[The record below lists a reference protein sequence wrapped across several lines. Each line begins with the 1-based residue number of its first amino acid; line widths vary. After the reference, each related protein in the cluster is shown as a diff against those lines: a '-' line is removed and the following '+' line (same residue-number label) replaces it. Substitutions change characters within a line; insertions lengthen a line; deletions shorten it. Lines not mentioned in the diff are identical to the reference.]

1 MSRVVFAFMWLA
13 HFLPLRLI
21 AAIGNA
27 VGAILYWL
35 IPERRR
41 VTRINLERCF
51 PQMPPRSRERLAR
64 AHFRAFCRSFLERGI
79 LWWAPR
85 SRIERMV
92 RIEGLEHLQAVAGGP
107 VILLTP
113 HFVGL
118 EAPLFRISM
127 DYPVAS
133 MYSRQKD
140 PLFDRLMYLGRTR
153 FGARLFP
160 RQASV
165 RESLRAIASG
175 AIYYYLPDLDFGR
188 RRSVFVPFFGV
199 PAATVTGLSYI
210 ARFTAASVVPWSS
223 WSASPTPIARAP
235 RKWRRRS
242 AARRCPTGGRR
253 WPARRPRWSRCR
265 PSATSKW
272 PAPASM
278 PDCMCWSKSRSR
290 STSRKPTGCSPPARE
305 TASCCRSATSSATT
319 RLSARSRRAWRSR
332 STSRPSGYRDSS
344 SAAPT
349 STWCST

>member
-13 HFLPLRLI
+13 HFLPLRMI
-21 AAIGNA
+21 AALGNA
-27 VGAILYWL
+27 IGAILYWL

-41 VTRINLERCF
+41 VTRINLEKCF
-51 PQMPPRSRERLAR
+51 PRMPPRSRERLAR
-64 AHFRAFCRSFLERGI
+64 AHFRAFCRSFIERGI

-85 SRIERMV
+85 ERIERMV

-199 PAATVTGLSYI
+199 AAATVTGLSYI
-210 ARFTAASVVPWSS
+210 ARFTAARVVPCVTRML
-223 WSASPTPIARAP
+223 PGGKGYVARLYPAWTGFP
-235 RKWRRRS
+235 S
-242 AARRCPTGGRR
+242 GDDTADARRLMSFVEERVLEMPEQYFWLHKRFKTRPEGE
-253 WPARRPRWSRCR
+253 ARF
-265 PSATSKW
+265 
-272 PAPASM
+272 
-278 PDCMCWSKSRSR
+278 
-290 STSRKPTGCSPPARE
+290 
-305 TASCCRSATSSATT
+305 
-319 RLSARSRRAWRSR
+319 
-332 STSRPSGYRDSS
+332 Y
-344 SAAPT
+344 
-349 STWCST
+349 

>member
-1 MSRVVFAFMWLA
+1 MSRAVFAFIWLV
-13 HFLPLRLI
+13 HFLPLRMI

-41 VTRINLERCF
+41 VTRINLEKCF

-64 AHFRAFCRSFLERGI
+64 AHFRAFCRSFIERGI

-85 SRIERMV
+85 ERIERMV

-133 MYSRQKD
+133 MYARQKD

-210 ARFTAASVVPWSS
+210 ARFTAASVVPCVTRMLP
-223 WSASPTPIARAP
+223 AGKGYVARLYPAWADFP
-235 RKWRRRS
+235 S
-242 AARRCPTGGRR
+242 GDDMADARRLMSFVEERVLEMPEQYFWLHKRFKTRPEGE
-253 WPARRPRWSRCR
+253 ARF
-265 PSATSKW
+265 
-272 PAPASM
+272 
-278 PDCMCWSKSRSR
+278 
-290 STSRKPTGCSPPARE
+290 
-305 TASCCRSATSSATT
+305 
-319 RLSARSRRAWRSR
+319 
-332 STSRPSGYRDSS
+332 Y
-344 SAAPT
+344 
-349 STWCST
+349 